1 MNRIQSNLV
10 YRYGKVRAAISKEQ
24 GFQISLLPKQKALW
38 YRVPKAGTR
47 SINHHFNNHVDG
59 YYYCSKDVLLNPFY
73 QDWFKFVIIRNPL
86 ERARSVW
93 RQKILGGLGAEL
105 FGLKESETEKLQ
117 DFDEFVRWLGDQNLD
132 SGEVHIRKQT
142 ALIPA
147 EEMDFIGTLE
157 TLEEDFG
164 ATCSRLNL
172 EHSKL
177 PHKNKTER
185 LESTLAPQTHNLIM
199 SYYQEDSVLWENLYG
214 KREHMKS
221 P

>member
-59 YYYCSKDVLLNPFY
+59 YYYCSKEVLLNPFY

-86 ERARSVW
+86 ERTRSVW
-93 RQKILGGLGAEL
+93 RQKILKGLGVEL
-105 FGLKESETEKLQ
+105 FGLKESENEKLQ

-164 ATCSRLNL
+164 AICSRLNL
-172 EHSKL
+172 DHSKL

-185 LESTLAPQTHNLIM
+185 LESTLAPQTRNLIM
-199 SYYQEDSVLWENLYG
+199 SYYQEDSALWEE
-214 KREHMKS
+214 RHMKGS
-221 P
+221 

>member
-1 MNRIQSNLV
+1 MSCSTLFIKIGSSLSSFGIRWNVQEVYAVRKSLV
-10 YRYGKVRAAISKEQ
+10 
-24 GFQISLLPKQKALW
+24 
-38 YRVPKAGTR
+38 
-47 SINHHFNNHVDG
+47 
-59 YYYCSKDVLLNPFY
+59 
-73 QDWFKFVIIRNPL
+73 
-86 ERARSVW
+86 
-93 RQKILGGLGAEL
+93 GLGAEL

-117 DFDEFVRWLGDQNLD
+117 DFDEFVRWLGYQNLD

-142 ALIPA
+142 ALIPV
-147 EEMDFIGTLE
+147 EEMDFIGTLQ

-172 EHSKL
+172 EHSK
-177 PHKNKTER
+177 PPYKNKIER

-214 KREHMKS
+214 KREYMKS

>member
-1 MNRIQSNLV
+1 MQEVYAVRKSLV
-10 YRYGKVRAAISKEQ
+10 
-24 GFQISLLPKQKALW
+24 
-38 YRVPKAGTR
+38 
-47 SINHHFNNHVDG
+47 
-59 YYYCSKDVLLNPFY
+59 
-73 QDWFKFVIIRNPL
+73 
-86 ERARSVW
+86 
-93 RQKILGGLGAEL
+93 GLGAEL
-105 FGLKESETEKLQ
+105 FRLKESETEKLQ
-117 DFDEFVRWLGDQNLD
+117 DYDEFVRWLGYQNLD

-164 ATCSRLNL
+164 AICSRLNL

-199 SYYQEDSVLWENLYG
+199 SYY
-214 KREHMKS
+214 
-221 P
+221 